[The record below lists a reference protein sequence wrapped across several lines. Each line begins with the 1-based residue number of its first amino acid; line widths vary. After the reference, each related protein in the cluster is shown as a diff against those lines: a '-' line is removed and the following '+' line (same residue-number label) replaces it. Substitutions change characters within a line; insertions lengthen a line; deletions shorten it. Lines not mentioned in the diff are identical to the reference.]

1 MNDTTII
8 ATEIRDLIA
17 TGASEWKIVAQ
28 VSQKFPEITP
38 TEFVEA
44 LQDATEQA
52 QRQALRPHH

>member
-1 MNDTTII
+1 MQDTTTV
-8 ATEIRDLIA
+8 ATEIRHLIA
-17 TGASEWKIVAQ
+17 SGATEPEALAV
-28 VSQKFPEITP
+28 VSRKFPEITP